1 MLLKDFLFSLK
12 NIHISTVEKKN
23 INKLLRIG
31 ITLLYKFFVLE
42 LFLYNFFYKKNL
54 DNISLNKREL
64 FDKDLFFLFKYFNSL
79 KQEHSYE
86 NFFHE
91 NLEDFKKKN
100 IDILEIGS
108 AKGDGIAS
116 FFFYFPLANLV
127 AADNNPFRFRYK
139 SKRTRNI
146 YVDISSKKILRNLSN
161 HLNKKFD
168 IIIEDCSHKLIDQI
182 ICFSENFKNLKKGG
196 IYIVEDLNFPEI
208 HQMYNPT
215 NEKTNLKVI
224 LEKVSLK
231 QEISTKFLDK
241 DEVKYIQDNVES
253 IKFLKAKNKNNYLI
267 SGLCDYSEVALIK
280 KKKF

>member
-1 MLLKDFLFSLK
+1 MELL
-12 NIHISTVEKKN
+12 V
-23 INKLLRIG
+23 
-31 ITLLYKFFVLE
+31 
-42 LFLYNFFYKKNL
+42 
-54 DNISLNKREL
+54 
-64 FDKDLFFLFKYFNSL
+64 
-79 KQEHSYE
+79 
-86 NFFHE
+86 
-91 NLEDFKKKN
+91 
-100 IDILEIGS
+100 
-108 AKGDGIAS
+108 